1 MKQFAVHRLG
11 WGAGLIAFIQLP
23 LLASSPASRSA
34 LTMASLDFQTSAQI
48 QAQPS
53 QLIAVS
59 LSRRSLSIGDEG
71 GDVVAL
77 QRFLSRQGLYPFLID
92 GIYGSE
98 TAEAVATFQRIR
110 GLSATGVADESTLLA
125 MDFDFDAAPVA
136 IAPAANVPTTGT
148 SSLLSGGLSL
158 GDTGTDVIALQQ
170 KLLAFGIPVFVD
182 GDYGFETQQAVR
194 TYQRVQ
200 DLEVT
205 GTANSETLER
215 MGFNVPNYPYVAAV
229 IADESALSEV
239 QRFFPNAYVAR
250 NRRGRYINVGSF
262 ASRLPAEAR
271 VDAAAAR
278 GFTTRVLY
286 QRDGFFLG
294 Q

>member
-23 LLASSPASRSA
+23 LLASSPTSSSVLNR
-34 LTMASLDFQTSAQI
+34 ASLNLPTGAQI

-53 QLIAVS
+53 QLVAVS
-59 LSRRSLSIGDEG
+59 LSRRSLGIGNEG

-136 IAPAANVPTTGT
+136 IAPTANVSSGNR
-148 SSLLSGGLSL
+148 SLLSGGLAL

-170 KLLAFGIPVFVD
+170 KLLAFGIPLFVD

-205 GTANSETLER
+205 GTANSETLQR
-215 MGFNVPNYPYVAAV
+215 MGFEVPNYPYVAAV

-239 QRFFPNAYVAR
+239 QRFFPNAYVDR
-250 NRRGRYINVGSF
+250 NRRGRFINVGSF

-286 QRDGFFLG
+286 RRDGFFLG

>member
-1 MKQFAVHRLG
+1 M
-11 WGAGLIAFIQLP
+11 AFIQLP
-23 LLASSPASRSA
+23 LLASPASSA
-34 LTMASLDFQTSAQI
+34 VPNMSSPSFQASAQTSAQI
-48 QAQPS
+48 QMQPS
-53 QLIAVS
+53 PQLIAVS

-77 QRFLSRQGLYPFLID
+77 QRFLSRQGLYPYVID
-92 GIYGSE
+92 GIYGAE
-98 TAEAVATFQRIR
+98 TSEAVATFQRIR
-110 GLSATGVADESTLLA
+110 GLSGTGVADEATLRR

-136 IAPAANVPTTGT
+136 IAPNASNIPTGAT
-148 SSLLSGGLSL
+148 SLLAGSL
-158 GDTGTDVIALQQ
+158 APGDTGTDVIALQQ
-170 KLLAFGIPVFVD
+170 RLRAFGIPLFVD
-182 GDYGFETQQAVR
+182 GDYGFETEQAVR
-194 TYQRVQ
+194 TFQRVQ

-205 GTANSETLER
+205 GTADSRTLES
-215 MGFNVPNYPYVAAV
+215 MGFTVPNYPYVAAV

-239 QRFFPNAYVAR
+239 QRFFPNAYVDR
-250 NRRGRYINVGSF
+250 NRRGRFINVGSF

-286 QRDGFFLG
+286 RRDGLFLG